1 MCRLSTHVSSRLPQ
15 YAHRVDAEAL
25 RGHLESLVLAV
36 LEDEPRHGYAVIE
49 AVRERSA
56 GALALNTGS
65 VYPALRRLERDGF
78 VRGSWSLVDGRR
90 RRTYR
95 LTGAGEVELA
105 ESRQRWRRFTSV
117 VGGVLGGR
125 EATG

>member
-1 MCRLSTHVSSRLPQ
+1 M
-15 YAHRVDAEAL
+15 DAEAL

-49 AVRERSA
+49 AVRERSE

-78 VRGSWSLVDGRR
+78 IRGAWSLVDGRR

-95 LTGAGEVELA
+95 LTRAGEAELQA
-105 ESRQRWRRFTSV
+105 SRERWRRFTSV
-117 VGGVLGGR
+117 VGGVLGAGG
-125 EATG
+125 AAS